1 MIDAVTNAA
10 PAISAIS
17 TVVLVI
23 VTGVYAY
30 LTWGMVRETRRAR
43 KQEVMP
49 VINLDVEPFSIGAWA
64 PKIENIGNGPA
75 IDVTGTVTLEPGG
88 EEHEIQSKNIPAGD
102 FTGSLEPQIGEDTYK
117 DYDSLTV
124 EGSYT
129 TVFGDQDTFR
139 ETYDLELLAK
149 LDGADSMMKRDR
161 RERYLRSIDNHLK
174 SIAGSI
180 EMDGLQKVLEMESR
194 GRVLSLLRE
203 HGPLT
208 VEELAAKTGMTHFE
222 LAEDLMWLNE
232 AGAVEYDVERD
243 DIFQEENLD
252 VEIRPQDGMDASDE

>member
-1 MIDAVTNAA
+1 
-10 PAISAIS
+10 
-17 TVVLVI
+17 
-23 VTGVYAY
+23 
-30 LTWGMVRETRRAR
+30 
-43 KQEVMP
+43 
-49 VINLDVEPFSIGAWA
+49 
-64 PKIENIGNGPA
+64 
-75 IDVTGTVTLEPGG
+75 
-88 EEHEIQSKNIPAGD
+88 
-102 FTGSLEPQIGEDTYK
+102 
-117 DYDSLTV
+117 V